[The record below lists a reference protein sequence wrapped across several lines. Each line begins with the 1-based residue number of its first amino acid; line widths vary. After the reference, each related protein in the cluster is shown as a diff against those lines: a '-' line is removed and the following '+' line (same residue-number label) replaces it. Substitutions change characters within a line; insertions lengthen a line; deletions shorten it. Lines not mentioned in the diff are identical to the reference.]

1 MVQATDSPHL
11 PPPAIRPRSQPYL
24 VIFFLI
30 FFPAFVVTT
39 FYDVFDMFVTW
50 VWNDELWYLDELA
63 SMLLLCAL
71 PFMTYLTYH
80 LFQLNRAL
88 RLDEEAMRR
97 LATAVNQ
104 TAEMVLITDP
114 SGHVLYVNPAFESVT
129 GYPRHAI
136 LGTNVLFFPDDGHNQ
151 SLRDKISQAIA
162 TGTPFRQRFP
172 APKHNGHIIHADIT
186 WSVVRDEKGKITS
199 HVVVG
204 RDMTRELE
212 WGNHLKKYQKLEA
225 IGTLAGGIAHDFNNI
240 LTVILSYT
248 ELAMDDLEA
257 SSQAHDNLNEVMIA
271 ANRAKELIKQLLTF
285 SRRSERKRHPI
296 PLSIPLRKTISLLQA
311 ILPEKI
317 ILEASLPITENM
329 VSADAARIQQMVMNL
344 CTNAVESMEETG
356 GVLRVALQE
365 IMVDQEMIHNHVPL
379 AKLHPGPHMRLSIQ
393 DQGIGIPPANRDR
406 LFEPFFTTKSIGKG
420 SGLGLSVV
428 HGIIQTH
435 EGAIT
440 VDSTEGLGST
450 FQVFLPTVQKT
461 ADQSSALTQRS

>member
-1 MVQATDSPHL
+1 MAQATDSPH
-11 PPPAIRPRSQPYL
+11 PPPLATRPRSQPYL

-30 FFPAFVVTT
+30 FLPAVVVTT
-39 FYDVFDMFVTW
+39 LYDVFDIFVTW

-71 PFMTYLTYH
+71 PFMTYMTYH

-97 LATAVNQ
+97 LATAVSQ

-114 SGHVLYVNPAFESVT
+114 SGHVLYVNPSFEHVT
-129 GYPRHAI
+129 GYPRHEV
-136 LGTNVLFFPDDGHNQ
+136 LGTNVLHLASDGHHQNW
-151 SLRDKISQAIA
+151 RHKIVQALA

-172 APKHNGHIIHADIT
+172 APRRDGQILHTDIT
-186 WSVVRDEKGKITS
+186 WSAVRDEKGKITS

-212 WGNHLKKYQKLEA
+212 WGNHLKKSQKLEA

-240 LTVILSYT
+240 LTAILSYT
-248 ELAMDDLEA
+248 ELTMDDLEVP
-257 SSQAHDNLNEVMIA
+257 SLAHDNLNEVMIA
-271 ANRAKELIKQLLTF
+271 ANRAKELVKQLLTF
-285 SRRSERKRHPI
+285 SRRSEQKRFPI
-296 PLSIPLRKTISLLQA
+296 PLSIPLKETISLLQA
-311 ILPEKI
+311 ILPDKI
-317 ILEASLPITENM
+317 ILEASFSTTENW
-329 VSADAARIQQMVMNL
+329 VAADAARIQQMVMNL
-344 CTNAVESMEETG
+344 CTNAAESMEKTG
-356 GVLRVALQE
+356 GTLRVALQE
-365 IMVDQEMIHNHVPL
+365 VMVDQEMIHNNAPL
-379 AKLHPGPHMRLSIQ
+379 TKLHPGPHMRLSIQ

-406 LFEPFFTTKSIGKG
+406 LFEPFFTTKSVGKG

-440 VDSTEGLGST
+440 VESTEGLGST
-450 FQVFLPTVQKT
+450 FQVFLPTVQKM
-461 ADQSSALTQRS
+461 ADQPIESTQRS